1 MNKRRYIK
9 AKHKSLRGIHE
20 WLIDTGIAYLVNAT
34 PRTGFGYHVPSGELV
49 VEHKIQ
55 ITQRS
60 NA

>member
-9 AKHKSLRGIHE
+9 AKHKSLRGVHE
-20 WLIDTGIAYLVNAT
+20 WMIDTGVAYLVKAT
-34 PRTGFGYHVPSGELV
+34 RTSGFGYHVPSSEL
-49 VEHKIQ
+49 K

>member
-9 AKHKSLRGIHE
+9 AKHKSLRGVHE
-20 WLIDTGIAYLVNAT
+20 WMIDTGIAYLVKAT

-55 ITQRS
+55 IT
-60 NA
+60 